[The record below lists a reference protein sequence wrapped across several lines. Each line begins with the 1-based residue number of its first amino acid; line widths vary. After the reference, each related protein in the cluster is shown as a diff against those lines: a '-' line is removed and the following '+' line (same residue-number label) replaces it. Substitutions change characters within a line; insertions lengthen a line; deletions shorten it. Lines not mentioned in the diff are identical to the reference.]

1 MLPQSLREARRIAGN
16 PQDVTR
22 PAVPVVMQLD
32 DSGPPRGD
40 EAVFGRDKERVQQN
54 QNADGDELE
63 EERQAPTPGA
73 LVLGGISSSNHES
86 V

>member
-1 MLPQSLREARRIAGN
+1 M
-16 PQDVTR
+16 V
-22 PAVPVVMQLD
+22 QLD
-32 DSGPPRGD
+32 DARAPGGD
-40 EAVFGRDKERVQQN
+40 EAVFGRDEKGVQQN

-73 LVLGGISSSNHES
+73 LVLGGISSSNYGS

>member
-1 MLPQSLREARRIAGN
+1 MCDQPKRHACAALPFCDQSI
-16 PQDVTR
+16 
-22 PAVPVVMQLD
+22 QLGATELD
-32 DSGPPRGD
+32 QGK
-40 EAVFGRDKERVQQN
+40 FGRDEKGVQQN